1 MGPQLM
7 PHHCR
12 LSGSSACLQLAGVAS
27 FVVVGLT
34 RPQDLAAG
42 TVFSSLVLFQIMRF
56 PLLTLS
62 TGLVE
67 VRRARRCAVCGKGEE
82 RGKGESENGTSAM
95 PMPISCPERHHA
107 GASRS

>member
-1 MGPQLM
+1 MWLCM
-7 PHHCR
+7 
-12 LSGSSACLQLAGVAS
+12 QLAGVAS
-27 FVVVGLT
+27 FVAVGLA

-67 VRRARRCAVCGKGEE
+67 VRRVAAGVCVCGGGAAGSEE
-82 RGKGESENGTSAM
+82 CLQQPSA
-95 PMPISCPERHHA
+95 
-107 GASRS
+107 